1 MTSNVPYVFVI
12 AGFAIFLVLGALMTA
27 SSFVFSALRW
37 LKPYAWRVWLWGSIG
52 FVASDALLG
61 ALLYRAL
68 TDVSVSGVE
77 SPHRSVGDILVDVAV
92 DFGPLVVSAVGVMG
106 GSALGFYLA
115 RRKASRPVRTGA
127 V

>member
-12 AGFAIFLVLGALMTA
+12 AGFAIFLVLGALKTA

-115 RRKASRPVRTGA
+115 RRKA
-127 V
+127 